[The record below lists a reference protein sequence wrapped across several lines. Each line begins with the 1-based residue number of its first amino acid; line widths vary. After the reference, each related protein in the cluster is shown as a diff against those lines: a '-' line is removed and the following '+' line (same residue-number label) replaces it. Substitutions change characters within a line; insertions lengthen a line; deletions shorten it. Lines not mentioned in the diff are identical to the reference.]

1 LPVRKV
7 HKDVK
12 KRLKTSLKAKARNR
26 EIKSELRSLVKKTET
41 NPVQENLKPV
51 FSLLDKASRKKIIHK
66 NTASRIKSRL
76 SRLLNKPTTPGAEA
90 KAEA

>member
-12 KRLKTSLKAKARNR
+12 KRLKTSSKANARNR
-26 EIKSELRSLVKKTET
+26 ETKSELRSLIKKIET
-41 NPVQENLKPV
+41 NPVQENLKAV
-51 FSLLDKASRKKIIHK
+51 FSLLDKASRKNIIHK

-76 SRLLNKPTTPGAEA
+76 SRLSNKPTKPGAEA
-90 KAEA
+90 KAGA

>member
-1 LPVRKV
+1 MPVRKI

-12 KRLKTSLKAKARNR
+12 KRLKTSLKVKARNR
-26 EIKSELRSLVKKTET
+26 EIKSELRSLIKKTEA
-41 NPVQENLKPV
+41 NPVKENLKAA

-66 NTASRIKSRL
+66 NTVSRIKSRL
-76 SRLLNKPTTPGAEA
+76 SRLSNKPTTPGAEA

>member
-1 LPVRKV
+1 MPVRKV

-12 KRLKTSLKAKARNR
+12 KRLKTSLEAKARNR
-26 EIKSELRSLVKKTET
+26 EIKSRLRSLIKKTEA
-41 NPVQENLKPV
+41 NPIRENLKSV

-66 NTASRIKSRL
+66 NTVSRMKSRL
-76 SRLLNKPTTPGAEA
+76 SRLSNKATTPGAEA

>member
-1 LPVRKV
+1 MPVRKV

-26 EIKSELRSLVKKTET
+26 EIKSELRSLIKKTEA
-41 NPVQENLKPV
+41 NPVQENLKPA

-76 SRLLNKPTTPGAEA
+76 SRLSNKPTTPGGEA
-90 KAEA
+90 KAKA